1 MILYAVEISFK
12 DKGRIKAFSERGKLE
27 NPLPADLQ
35 LYVL

>member
-1 MILYAVEISFK
+1 MILYALEISFK
-12 DKGRIKAFSERGKLE
+12 DNGKIKTFSERGKLE